1 MANIRK
7 LKESD
12 GTMFYPLTHERAVQ
26 DSNGVKLDSKLE
38 ALASKSYV
46 VSWDGASTPSTGSI
60 PAGVSVTYG
69 GATYTGQLAASSS
82 TIGKIYLVKNGD
94 NYDQYITS
102 QVGNTYSW
110 VPLGPTTM
118 TLDGYATDAELAVVS
133 QKVANVTFVNSDT
146 DEEVIEFQ
154 TNGGNF
160 IAKVSPEGL
169 EAKEVK
175 ARIGGS
181 SVSLTGVFADASDT
195 TSGSLALGDANG
207 KDIVQFSGGH
217 IKTKYFDSAQTN
229 ADIEEL
235 KNSEGDIYKDDTDT
249 DPGSL
254 TFGDAD
260 GKNIVEFM
268 DGHVRTKFF
277 DSREAATGIY
287 KDAGDTNAASLSF
300 GDTNGKNIVI
310 FSEGHIHTKYFD
322 SAQVVNDI
330 EELKQGGGGT
340 VLNDKTQRLMEF
352 KGDYF
357 SYKFG
362 KVQSGNDLN
371 WYERLRILHFSDNH
385 ANLTNLAEMTELKD
399 LVHVVVDTGDNSNSG
414 YGADSANT
422 LNDFAGYTNT
432 IGNTAI
438 PLLITQGNHD
448 SYGVNGNSYGI
459 TKQQYFQSMSALM
472 ASKCPS
478 FVFGDP
484 THYRSYGYLDITPN
498 ATVGTIRII
507 LLDAFDCD
515 DSQFNTYANYGSNQ
529 HTPPGT
535 VIPDFGNQF
544 APMFCV
550 FSQAQIDWFIAT
562 LKASAESGYKVIT
575 AMHYAFGDN
584 HDYSDEYARTDA
596 YFHQDPFMIPDIIE
610 AFQTKTPLTA
620 TYNDDELVNNIT
632 VSVQSSDFANMTNG
646 LDYICHLFGH
656 IHSENEYQCRKHY
669 TGNKAYDMLMLGAP
683 SMGADKNTGRILNK
697 VPKQPDTLNSI
708 KLTVLE
714 IDTVS
719 QDIYRVNYGAF
730 KAFDMSNTERSKKI
744 HYRFFNL

>member
-46 VSWDGASTPSTGSI
+46 VSWDGASTPVEGGI

-110 VPLGPTTM
+110 VPLGSTTM
-118 TLDGYATDAELAVVS
+118 TLDGYATDAELAVLS
-133 QKVANVTFVNSDT
+133 QKVANVSFINSDT
-146 DEEVIEFQ
+146 AEEVIEFQ

-160 IAKVSPEGL
+160 IAKVSPEGF

-181 SVSLTGVFADASDT
+181 SVSLTGVYADASDT
-195 TSGSLALGDANG
+195 EDGSLALGDANG
-207 KDIVQFSGGH
+207 KDIVQFSEGH
-217 IKTKYFDSAQTN
+217 IKTKYFDSAKTN
-229 ADIEEL
+229 EDIAEL
-235 KNSEGDIYKDDTDT
+235 KNSEGD
-249 DPGSL
+249 
-254 TFGDAD
+254 
-260 GKNIVEFM
+260 
-268 DGHVRTKFF
+268 
-277 DSREAATGIY
+277 IY

-719 QDIYRVNYGAF
+719 QDIYRVNYGAY
-730 KAFDMSNTERSKKI
+730 KAFDMSETERTKKI
-744 HYRFFNL
+744 HYRFNL